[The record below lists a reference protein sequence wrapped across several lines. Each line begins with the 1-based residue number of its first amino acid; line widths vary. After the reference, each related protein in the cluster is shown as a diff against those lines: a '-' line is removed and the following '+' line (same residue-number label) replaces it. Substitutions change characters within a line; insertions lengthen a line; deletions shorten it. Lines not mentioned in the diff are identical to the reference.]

1 MTATGESVSS
11 KPAWSSVDSALL
23 NEFRSKIES
32 RVPRLRADGSP
43 SNPTP
48 LLDITDALV
57 EAAKEEYGLDL
68 GLEKARVY
76 GKFEGTVLGGSVKTR
91 PAVKIIGDAISSGRL
106 TRDKV
111 VFEATSGNFGISLGL
126 LNQLGVKVI
135 ALVSRRLQDGVL
147 QGLSVGD
154 VKTVD
159 LDVDICPAPG
169 LAMDADA
176 AAAKAVAQTVRSKL
190 AEHGLDVAPFDRTR
204 DEAER
209 LLARQDVIGLAKL
222 LARAYDGFC
231 PEQYD
236 NELNPVSH
244 QTVTGP
250 EIDGQLKALG
260 ESLADFEVVCTF
272 GTGGTST
279 GLSRYVSQLYGR
291 KGVRVVFP
299 LVGQDVAGIR
309 TKAIASGLKFYQP
322 GLYLGEHEVDFESA
336 SRLLGNFV
344 RRGFDIGESSALAL
358 FATLQL
364 INYGAGDRFVVVLAD
379 GAQKY
384 LDRIGKGA
392 PRKAEVSLDEAR
404 SDPNAYDAVI
414 WTHAMITPKE
424 EGIKLL
430 ASAIGCDPAKVK
442 VARTSDVRSLIEG
455 SETPPGI
462 KQLIPGGRPRL
473 LLVCMVGGTSLMAAK
488 SLGAKGVDAQS
499 LKGGIMAI
507 SASSGRPPAQ
517 LLKQGD

>member
-1 MTATGESVSS
+1 MRESVPNPLSG
-11 KPAWSSVDSALL
+11 VDSALL
-23 NEFRSKIES
+23 GEFKSKIES
-32 RVPRLRADGSP
+32 RIPRLGADGSL
-43 SNPTP
+43 SDPTP
-48 LLDITDALV
+48 LIDITDALLDS
-57 EAAKEEYGLDL
+57 AKEEYGLDL
-68 GLEKARVY
+68 GARKVKVY
-76 GKFEGTVLGGSVKTR
+76 GKFEGQLLGGSVKTR
-91 PAVKIIGDAISSGRL
+91 PAIKIIGDAISSGRL

-126 LNQLGVKVI
+126 LNQLGLKVI

-147 QGLSVGD
+147 KGLDASD
-154 VKTVD
+154 VKTID
-159 LDVDICPAPG
+159 LDVEICPAPG
-169 LAMDADA
+169 LTIDADV
-176 AAAKAVAQTVRSKL
+176 AAAKAIAMKVRGKL
-190 AEHGLDVAPFDRTR
+190 AEHGLDVAPFDKARNET
-204 DEAER
+204 ER

-236 NELNPVSH
+236 NELNPASH

-260 ESLADFEVVCTF
+260 ESLADFDVVCTF

-279 GLSRYVSQLYGR
+279 GISRYVSESYR
-291 KGVRVVFP
+291 RRAVRVVFP

-309 TKAIASGLKFYQP
+309 TKAIATGLKFYQP
-322 GLYLGEHEVDFESA
+322 GLYLGEHEVDFEPA

-358 FATLQL
+358 FATLQM

-392 PRKAEVSLDEAR
+392 PKKAEVSLEEAR
-404 SDPNAYDAVI
+404 ADPQAYDAVI
-414 WTHAMITPKE
+414 WTHAMITPKD
-424 EGIKLL
+424 EGIDLL
-430 ASAIGCDPAKVK
+430 ASALGCDPAKVK
-442 VARTSDVRSLIEG
+442 VARTGDVKSLIG
-455 SETPPGI
+455 GQETPAGI
-462 KQLIPGGRPRL
+462 QRLIPAGSPRL
-473 LLVCMVGGTSLMAAK
+473 LLVCMVGGTSLIAAK
-488 SLGAKGVDAQS
+488 VLGAKGIEAQS

-507 SASSGRPPAQ
+507 ATSAGKAPPL